1 MPVHFWWPV
10 GSWPAESSARSC
22 KRSARRGGAIW
33 PRPFRRSEPLLHQ
46 GNFVIVDFQFTNEG
60 NESKTLTQQALQLE
74 DYSGRTSAPDPADF
88 RYIPK
93 DRNIF
98 LEQVN
103 LGVTQQGQVIFTIA
117 PDASGLTL
125 ILKDTNLF
133 RSSQNQARVDLGI

>member
-1 MPVHFWWPV
+1 MAQND
-10 GSWPAESSARSC
+10 G
-22 KRSARRGGAIW
+22 RGGAIW

-74 DYSGRTSAPDPADF
+74 NYSGRTSAPDPADF

-98 LEQVN
+98 LKQVN

-117 PDASGLTL
+117 SRGYRIQDTAPCANSGR
-125 ILKDTNLF
+125 F
-133 RSSQNQARVDLGI
+133 RPS